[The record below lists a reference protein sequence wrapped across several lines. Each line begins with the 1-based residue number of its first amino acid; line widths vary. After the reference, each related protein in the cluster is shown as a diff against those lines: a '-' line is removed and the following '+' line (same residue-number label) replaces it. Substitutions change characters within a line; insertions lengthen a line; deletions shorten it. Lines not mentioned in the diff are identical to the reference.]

1 MKLDSYTRVRLT
13 DAQTLIY
20 TAQAEQR
27 GVPLSTYLRE
37 RLERADRADEE
48 LSSIRASLME
58 LGDAVDELRR
68 ERPAD
73 GHASPAPSQPADD
86 AMAIETLLL
95 LRGLAGPQKQ
105 QMVKAEVE
113 RQGLTP
119 WNGSEVRNAPRR

>member
-95 LRGLAGPQKQ
+95 LRGLAGPQQ
-105 QMVKAEVE
+105 QRMVMAEVE
-113 RQGLTP
+113 RRGLVP
-119 WNGSEVRNAPRR
+119 WGQPAR